1 MRIIFVRHGHPDYKL
16 DCLTELGHKHGEAV
30 AQRLKNE
37 AINTI
42 YSSSKGRAMETAAHI
57 AQFHNKEII
66 PCDFIREISWG
77 SKTEEPIPQNGH
89 PWSVVDDMIAQ
100 NESLLRP
107 NWATEDFFKDNR
119 VVAYV
124 EAVQVGIDE
133 WLSSLGYDRDGHYYR
148 VREKNDET
156 VVMVSHG
163 GSSNAALA
171 RMFNLPFPVLCEIL
185 NPGFTGIH
193 IVRMS
198 GEVGSLISPSFEL
211 ANDGR
216 HIAGVTTEATFDN

>member
-16 DCLTELGHKHGEAV
+16 DCLTELGHKHGQAV
-30 AQRLKNE
+30 AQRLKDE
-37 AINTI
+37 TVTAI
-42 YSSSKGRAMETAAHI
+42 YSSSKGRALQTAAHI
-57 AQFHNKEII
+57 AEVHNLEVI
-66 PCDFIREISWG
+66 PCDFIREIGWG

-89 PWSVVDDMIAQ
+89 PWFVVDDMIAA
-100 NESLLRP
+100 NESLLSP
-107 NWATEDFFKDNR
+107 NWAQE
-119 VVAYV
+119 AYFCNNKATDYV
-124 EAVQVGIDE
+124 SAVQEGIDQ

-148 VREKNDET
+148 VREKNDST

-163 GSSNAALA
+163 GASSAALA

-193 IVRMS
+193 IVRMN
-198 GEVGSLISPSFEL
+198 GEVGSLISPNFEL

-216 HIAGVTTEATFDN
+216 HIAGVTVEATYDQ